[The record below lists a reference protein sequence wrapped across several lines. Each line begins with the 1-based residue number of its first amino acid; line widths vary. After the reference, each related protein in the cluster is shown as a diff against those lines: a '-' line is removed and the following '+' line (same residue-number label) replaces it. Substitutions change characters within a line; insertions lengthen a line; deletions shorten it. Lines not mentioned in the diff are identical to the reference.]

1 MRPPTPAR
9 ANDVDGVDT
18 DWRGP
23 CRVGGLAALVQ
34 VACALTT
41 MIVVLT
47 LGGEPGSASEA
58 FELLQ
63 GRRTEGLLRLDFA
76 SLISM
81 GAFYLTF
88 FGLYAA
94 LRRSGGGHAALATA
108 LAFVGITL
116 WLSAHPAFSLLYL
129 SDQHAAAAT
138 EARRSQLLAA
148 GEAVFAGNVWH
159 SSAAVMAGLLLPAGV
174 MVSVLMRRS
183 GLFGPA
189 TAWAGIGAFGIDLA
203 HVVVNAFARG
213 NPADILMA
221 IAGPLYLVW
230 FALVGRR
237 LLQLGQAPP
246 GTAASREGLIS

>member
-1 MRPPTPAR
+1 MRSATAGPV
-9 ANDVDGVDT
+9 NDT
-18 DWRGP
+18 DTVDAGWTGV
-23 CRVGGLAALVQ
+23 CRVGGFAALAQ
-34 VACALTT
+34 VACALVT
-41 MIVVLT
+41 MTVVLT

-76 SLISM
+76 SLVGM

-138 EARRSQLLAA
+138 EAQRSQLLAA
-148 GEAVFAGNVWH
+148 GEAVFAGNIWH

-174 MVSVLMRRS
+174 MVSVLMLRS

-189 TAWAGIGAFGIDLA
+189 TAWAGIGAFGVDLA
-203 HVVVNAFARG
+203 RVVVNAFARG

-237 LLQLGQAPP
+237 LLRLGQAPP
-246 GTAASREGLIS
+246 GAVASRESLTS